1 MIRQF
6 KQYEVYEGEK
16 IKGSRFIATCV
27 PVSSLIDVRNVI
39 SSLQS
44 EHPNANHH
52 CWAVRFA
59 DGQERSNDD
68 GEPGGSA
75 GQPILQ
81 RIQRAELVNSLV
93 VVTRYFGGTKLGV
106 GGLIRAYGGAACEAI
121 QTVEIQT
128 MTSVDIVELEFAYSD
143 QSILRTVVHASN
155 GIFDVEVYTDVVSWR
170 VLLHPEF
177 STIFTEQCF
186 DRTSGRVMPQINGQK
201 LIMIES

>member
-1 MIRQF
+1 MIKQF
-6 KQYEVYEGEK
+6 QQYEVYEGEK

-27 PVSSLIDVRNVI
+27 PVSSLNEVRNVI
-39 SSLQS
+39 SALQN
-44 EHPNANHH
+44 EHPSANHH

-81 RIQRAELVNSLV
+81 RLQRAELIDSLV

-106 GGLIRAYGGAACEAI
+106 GGLIRAYGGTAGAAI
-121 QTVEIQT
+121 QAVQIQT
-128 MTSVDIVELEFAYSD
+128 MISVDIIELTFAYSE
-143 QSILRTVVHASN
+143 QSVLRGLIHTYN
-155 GIFDVEVYTDVVSWR
+155 GIFDTEVYTNEIFWR
-170 VLLHPEF
+170 ILLHPDVRTQF
-177 STIFTEQCF
+177 IEQCF
-186 DRTSGRVMPQINGQK
+186 DRTSGRIMPNFNGQK